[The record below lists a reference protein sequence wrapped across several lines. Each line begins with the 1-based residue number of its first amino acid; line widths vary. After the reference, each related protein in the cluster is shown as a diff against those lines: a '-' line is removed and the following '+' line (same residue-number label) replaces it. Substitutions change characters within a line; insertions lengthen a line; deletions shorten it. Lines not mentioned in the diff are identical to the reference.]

1 MSACFTCDGSPFQH
15 MYYDTNI
22 IFYTKMYHHSLP
34 FDNFLLSRV
43 VALGLVPENELCM
56 FYTAR
61 VLAIE
66 TIRWKDMHVQYQ
78 YNCACLCVCVTSL
91 MMVAWREQSSIT
103 SRVISVTKKNQKN
116 SHNVTGLVGYLF
128 LCETRNKIWKKS
140 TNIWTKRQ
148 LIWYPCGVAIFLTN
162 PAVKN
167 RYMTP
172 QSVHPYWTVRERTMT
187 ELSCASQSMHENTYT
202 ITWWHV
208 SIHMLSVPLHLCS
221 VVCLSCSLVAQKE
234 QTFDPWLDNLITW
247 FIYLL
252 SLTA

>member
-1 MSACFTCDGSPFQH
+1 MHVLYCSCAGNWNHKMKRYACSISIQLCMPMCMCYFSNDGSMTWTIQH
-15 MYYDTNI
+15 N
-22 IFYTKMYHHSLP
+22 LP
-34 FDNFLLSRV
+34 SYFSD
-43 VALGLVPENELCM
+43 
-56 FYTAR
+56 
-61 VLAIE
+61 
-66 TIRWKDMHVQYQ
+66 
-78 YNCACLCVCVTSL
+78 
-91 MMVAWREQSSIT
+91 
-103 SRVISVTKKNQKN
+103 KKNQKN

-162 PAVKN
+162 PAVIK

-234 QTFDPWLDNLITW
+234 QTFDPWPDNLITW